1 MWILKHA
8 QVLRSYL
15 GSGAYEV
22 KVDGGIN
29 GNQQI
34 GMIFERDRNNFLIF
48 MLYGTDQV
56 RGYIERFTFDGVE
69 LHKKTFGTQ
78 PLGLPVPDSGP
89 YYLRVGVEDS
99 ANPTLREW
107 KFEWSRDGVVWTQMF
122 AGVFEGSDSTENIG
136 AIQQIGIFAGN
147 HPTEFSP
154 LSGAFDYYRYGVL
167 PAVTNLLARPGDSR
181 VDLSWSPVA
190 RATSYTVYAST
201 GGAYSLVATTAGT
214 SFSHLGLPNGVLR
227 HYIVTPKVGG
237 LEGFSS
243 PPMPAVPHA
252 AAGVQTLPTQGLL
265 LALSA
270 AELAY
275 THNPGD
281 LITNWANASGP
292 LIAATASQPLAPS
305 FVASAINGHPAV
317 RFNGID
323 DYLSLPSGFNDF
335 TAGLTLFVVLRPT
348 TLQPSAKILLLGT
361 GTETS
366 AANIGLGRAGSTP
379 GYQYFTSNS
388 AGQYDWFDSS
398 NGMTAGEASLLA
410 LRQQPAS
417 GGGTHSY
424 AEVFRN
430 GVALA
435 GKNVFVP
442 PVGSRSANYIAK
454 SYWNEGMFQ
463 GDIAEILLYNRTLSA
478 AEQNA
483 VHAYIGQRYAL
494 SLSSM
499 PLPPLL
505 PTPTNVLANAGNA
518 TVVLGWSPVAGATG
532 YRILRANTQGGVPIQ
547 IADLSGTSYTD
558 TSVSNGTTY
567 YYNITAYNATYGSP
581 NSAQVSATP
590 VAPPPPPTGIS
601 TTGLIL
607 ALNADNLLAR
617 ISYGQPVMAWP
628 DSSPSHNNALAG
640 SGAPL
645 LVSNAIG
652 GRAAV
657 RFDGIDD
664 FLTLPSGF
672 QDFTSGLTLFVVLR
686 PAVLQSG
693 SKIIQ
698 LGNGAGAANIALG
711 RAGSTAGYQ
720 YFTTNASGTY
730 GWFDTS
736 GGMVAGEASLVA
748 VRQLPGAA
756 NSLSYAEVFKNG
768 TPLLGQGV
776 YVPPVMAR
784 GFNYIAK
791 SYWSEGLFQGD
802 IAEILLYNR
811 VLTVAEQNAVHNY
824 LAPRYSLTVT
834 NMPPA
839 PPLAAPANLLAT
851 AGNGTISLSWSP
863 VTLATGY
870 RVYRSTTPSG
880 TPVQI
885 ADISGTSF
893 TNTPVTN
900 GTTYYYV
907 VSAYNAGQSSPNST
921 QVSAQPYAPPALPA
935 GVPTSG
941 LMLALNAENLLAVTS
956 DGQPV
961 TIWPDASAYRSNP
974 TASGSGAPTLVSNAI
989 GGRPAV
995 RFDGVND
1002 FLALP
1007 GAYNDFTGGLT
1018 LFVVMRPTVL
1028 QPGAKVFL
1036 LGNGAGAA
1044 NIGVGRAG
1052 TTSGYEYFTN
1062 NASGSYGTLATTS
1075 GMVAGQ
1081 ASLLALR
1088 QQAGSVNGLSYAEIF
1103 QNGTALAGKAVYVP
1117 PVTTRGTNYIGK
1129 SYWADGFFQGD
1140 VAEVLLYNRVLTTTE
1155 ENAVQSYIATRYG
1168 LTLGSMPPPPP
1179 LAAPANL
1186 VATAGNASVALSWNA
1201 VTGADGYRITRRTSP
1216 AGTPT
1221 QIADISGTS
1230 FTNTS
1235 LVNGTTYYY
1244 EVVAYGLTQAT
1255 SQPSVQVSAR
1265 PYAPLAPPAG
1275 IPTSGLMLSLNAENL
1290 LAVSSY
1296 GQPVTSWPDASAN
1309 RSNATAGSNAPTL
1322 VSNAIGGRPA
1332 VRFDGVDD
1340 FLSLPG
1346 GFQDFTGGISLFVVL
1361 RPTAVQSGSKI
1372 VQLGNGAGAANI
1384 GLGRAGS
1391 SAGYQY
1397 YNTNASGSY
1406 DWFDTSSG
1414 LVTGESSLLTLR
1426 QQPGAVNGFSYAEV
1440 LKNGAALSGKSVFVP
1455 PVATRSVNYIGKSY
1469 WPDGLFQ
1476 GDIAEVI
1483 LYNRVLSTTEQN
1495 AVHAYISARYGI
1507 TLP

>member
-1 MWILKHA
+1 MWIQRHA

-15 GSGAYEV
+15 GSGGYEV

-34 GMIFERDRNNFLIF
+34 GMIFERDPNNFLIF

-56 RGYIERFTFDGVE
+56 HAYIERFTFVGDV

-78 PLGLPVPDSGP
+78 PLGMPVPDSGP
-89 YYLRVGVEDS
+89 YYMRVGVEDNL
-99 ANPTLREW
+99 NPTLRQW
-107 KFEWSRDGVVWTQMF
+107 QFEWSRDGVVWTKLLS
-122 AGVFEGSDSTENIG
+122 GVFEGALADENIG
-136 AIQQIGIFAGN
+136 AIQRVGFFAGS
-147 HPTEFSP
+147 HPTIFSP
-154 LSGAFDYYRYGVL
+154 VSEAFDYFRSAVL
-167 PAVTNLLARPGDSR
+167 QAPDNLLARPGNGR
-181 VDLSWSPVA
+181 VDLAWSAVP
-190 RATSYTVYAST
+190 RAQSYSVYAST
-201 GGAYSLVATTAGT
+201 GGSYSLVGTTTGT
-214 SFSHLGLPNGVLR
+214 TFSQVGLPNGTLR
-227 HYIVTPKVGG
+227 KYVVIPTLGG
-237 LEGFSS
+237 LQGFTSQPVS
-243 PPMPAVPHA
+243 AIPHA

-275 THNPGD
+275 IHNPGD
-281 LITNWANASGP
+281 LITKWTNASGP
-292 LIAATASQPLAPS
+292 LIAASAPQLLAPS
-305 FVASAINGHPAV
+305 FVTSAINGQPAV

-323 DYLSLPSGFNDF
+323 DYLALPSGFSDF
-335 TAGLTLFVVLRPT
+335 SAGLTLFVVMRPT
-348 TLQPSAKILLLGT
+348 TLQPSAKVLLLGN

-366 AANIGLGRAGSTP
+366 AGNIGLGRAGSTA

-388 AGQYDWFDSS
+388 AGQYDWFESS
-398 NGMTAGEASLLA
+398 SGMTAGEASLLA
-410 LRQQPAS
+410 LRQQPAA
-417 GGGTHSY
+417 GGTHSY

-442 PVGSRSANYIAK
+442 PVGNRSLNYIAK
-454 SYWNEGMFQ
+454 SYWNEGVFQ
-463 GDIAEILLYNRTLSA
+463 GDIAEILLYNRTLST

-494 SLSSM
+494 SLSNM

-505 PTPTNVLANAGNA
+505 PAPTNLLANAGNA
-518 TVVLGWSPVAGATG
+518 AVVLGWSPVTGATG
-532 YRILRANTQGGVPIQ
+532 YRILRANTQGGTPVQ

-558 TSVSNGTTY
+558 TSVTNGTTY
-567 YYNITAYNATYGSP
+567 YYQITAYNSVYGSP
-581 NSAQVSATP
+581 NSVQVSATP
-590 VAPPPPPTGIS
+590 VAPPPPPPGIS
-601 TTGLIL
+601 TTGLLL
-607 ALNADNLLAR
+607 ALNAENLLAR
-617 ISYGQPVMAWP
+617 ISYNQPVLAWP
-628 DSSPSHNNALAG
+628 DSSPQYNNALAG

-645 LVSNAIG
+645 LVSNSIG

-686 PAVLQSG
+686 PSVLQPS

-698 LGNGAGAANIALG
+698 LGNGAGSANIGLG

-720 YFTTNASGTY
+720 YFTTNASGNF

-736 GGMVAGEASLVA
+736 SGMVAGEASVLA
-748 VRQLPGAA
+748 VRQLPGTA
-756 NSLSYAEVFKNG
+756 NSLSYAEIFKNG

-811 VLTVAEQNAVHNY
+811 VLSVAEQNAVHNY
-824 LAPRYSLTVT
+824 LAPRYGLTLSA
-834 NMPPA
+834 MPPA

-851 AGNGTISLSWSP
+851 AGNGTVSLSWSP

-870 RVYRSTTPSG
+870 RVYRSTSSGG

-885 ADISGTSF
+885 ADISGTSY

-921 QVSAQPYAPPALPA
+921 QVSARPYAPPSPPA

-956 DGQPV
+956 YGQPV
-961 TIWPDASAYRSNP
+961 TNWPDASSYRSNP
-974 TASGSGAPTLVSNAI
+974 TAAGSGAPTLVSNAI

-1007 GAYNDFTGGLT
+1007 GAYSNFTGGLT

-1028 QPGAKVFL
+1028 QPGAKVLL

-1062 NASGSYGTLATTS
+1062 NASGNYTTLPTTS

-1088 QQAGSVNGLSYAEIF
+1088 QQAGSVNSLSYAEIF

-1117 PVTTRGTNYIGK
+1117 PVTTRSTNYIGK
-1129 SYWADGFFQGD
+1129 SYWGDGFFQGD

-1155 ENAVQSYIATRYG
+1155 QNAVQSYIATRYG
-1168 LTLGSMPPPPP
+1168 LTLGSMPPPPA
-1179 LAAPANL
+1179 LAAPTNL

-1216 AGTPT
+1216 SGTPT
-1221 QIADISGTS
+1221 QVADISGTS

-1244 EVVAYGLTQAT
+1244 DVVAYGSTQAT
-1255 SQPSVQVSAR
+1255 SQPSVQVSAK

-1290 LAVSSY
+1290 LAVSAY

-1309 RSNATAGSNAPTL
+1309 RSNATAGANAPTL

-1495 AVHAYISARYGI
+1495 AVHAYITARYGI
-1507 TLP
+1507 PLP